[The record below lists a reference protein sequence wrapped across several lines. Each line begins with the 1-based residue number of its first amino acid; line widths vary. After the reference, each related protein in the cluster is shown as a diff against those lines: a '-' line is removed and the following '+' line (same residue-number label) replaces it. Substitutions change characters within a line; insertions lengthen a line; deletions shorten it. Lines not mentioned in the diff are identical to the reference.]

1 MKSLLLLPFLLQEPD
16 VNVLSKPYLTLF
28 SEEKQTLL
36 PLTNDFCDEL
46 KYNYLNEKTELQN
59 FISRQNFL
67 KNELKRMYLGH
78 KSELSE
84 NEILQQ
90 LSELNKGIKVV
101 IEKLKYLADEK
112 FTSEVYQLN
121 VNWSM
126 PVFKRHL
133 EEEYNR
139 VDDLLKQDG
148 IHALSAYDISVHRA
162 GKPNTHRAY
171 DLNYF
176 YYAGEEAK
184 DLHHDFYV
192 NTANNFTG
200 VVRAK
205 DWHSFSI
212 KKKSSKLEICQF
224 IPSLEIGLEITE
236 TVKHDVFGTH
246 ATTRQLYL
254 KFEENL

>member
-16 VNVLSKPYLTLF
+16 VNVLSKPYVTVF
-28 SEEKQTLL
+28 SEQQQTLI
-36 PLTNDFCDEL
+36 PLENDFCDEL
-46 KYNYLNEKTELQN
+46 KYNYLNEKTEFQN

-67 KNELKRMYLGH
+67 KSELKKIYSGRVA
-78 KSELSE
+78 ELNE
-84 NEILQQ
+84 DEILQQ

-112 FTSEVYQLN
+112 FTSEKYQLN
-121 VNWSM
+121 VSWSM
-126 PVFKRHL
+126 PVFKRHF
-133 EEEYNR
+133 EDEYSR
-139 VDDLLKQDG
+139 VDDLLKHDG
-148 IHALSAYDISVHRA
+148 IHALSAYDRSVHRA
-162 GKPNTHRAY
+162 GKPYTHRAY

-200 VVRAK
+200 IVRAK
-205 DWHSFSI
+205 DTHSFSI
-212 KKKSSKLEICQF
+212 KKQSSKLEICQF

-236 TVKHDVFGTH
+236 TVKHDVFSTH